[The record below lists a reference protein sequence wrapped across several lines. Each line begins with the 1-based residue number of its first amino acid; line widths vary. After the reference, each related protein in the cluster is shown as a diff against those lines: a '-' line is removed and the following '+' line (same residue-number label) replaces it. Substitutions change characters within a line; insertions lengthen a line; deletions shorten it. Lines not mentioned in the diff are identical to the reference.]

1 MSNIAISETELLK
14 QTEEWFEDTLKRLGE
29 IVKDEDEKQII
40 LNTGEE
46 KILLDNP
53 KDIRIARNTLR
64 AILNTLQYTFP
75 YTTKSVIAQE
85 VVAE

>member
-1 MSNIAISETELLK
+1 MKNIAISETELLK

-75 YTTKSVIAQE
+75 YSTKEVISE
-85 VVAE
+85 

>member
-75 YTTKSVIAQE
+75 YSTKEVISE
-85 VVAE
+85 

>member
-29 IVKDEDEKQII
+29 IVKDEDEKHII

-46 KILLDNP
+46 KILLDDP

-75 YTTKSVIAQE
+75 YSTKEVISE
-85 VVAE
+85 